1 MSLSCDELY
10 IGNSMTVRLLNLEVG
25 GEPQSGAT
33 VTVTV
38 TLKDSSNNV
47 VSGASALSMAYVG
60 GDDLAYEGILPHT
73 LSLTEN
79 GRYQVE
85 VTATIADVGVGFW
98 DTWKVAKRRKCA

>member
-1 MSLSCDELY
+1 MSLDCNELY

-25 GEPQSGAT
+25 GEHVDDAT
-33 VTVTV
+33 VTVT
-38 TLKDSSNNV
+38 LRDSSNNI

-60 GDDLAYEGILPHT
+60 GDDLSYEGVLPNT

-85 VTATIADVGVGFW
+85 VTATVAGVGVGFW
-98 DTWKVAKRRKCA
+98 DCWKVAKRRKCA

>member
-25 GEPQSGAT
+25 GEPQSGAM
-33 VTVTV
+33 VTV

-60 GDDLAYEGILPHT
+60 GDDLAYQGVLPHT

-85 VTATIADVGVGFW
+85 VTATISGVGVGFW